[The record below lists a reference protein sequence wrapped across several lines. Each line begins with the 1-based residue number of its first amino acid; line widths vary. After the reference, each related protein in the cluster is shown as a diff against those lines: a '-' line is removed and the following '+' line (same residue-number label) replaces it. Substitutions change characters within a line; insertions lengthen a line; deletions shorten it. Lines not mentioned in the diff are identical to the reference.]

1 MSKLNQSKPQWYAQI
16 SAERYRI
23 YRERE
28 IAGSKLKT
36 LVEAFID
43 SDDEAGALKDLMEFT
58 ARSAP
63 DYDFVEKFHMY
74 MKKRD

>member
-16 SAERYRI
+16 SAERYHI
-23 YRERE
+23 YRERQ

-36 LVEAFID
+36 LVEAFLD
-43 SDDEAGALKDLMEFT
+43 ADNEAVALKDLMEFT

-74 MKKRD
+74 MKNRD